1 MSKFTVETS
10 LRQLCPAREL
20 APAERLLVCS
30 FRTMVFTDNGGQA
43 VARVFRRKLGG
54 VAAHQTLGALFSFVG
69 LLSCNARRNMRF
81 RLPHCRK
88 VSADERALVALL
100 AALQAGRTSHARSL
114 INWLLPPGTQE
125 PAFAYAASLA
135 RGFREGG
142 LKFSEPSV
150 RRRPKHSKES
160 SAPMAAARESL
171 VVL

>member
-1 MSKFTVETS
+1 
-10 LRQLCPAREL
+10 
-20 APAERLLVCS
+20 
-30 FRTMVFTDNGGQA
+30 
-43 VARVFRRKLGG
+43 
-54 VAAHQTLGALFSFVG
+54 
-69 LLSCNARRNMRF
+69 
-81 RLPHCRK
+81 
-88 VSADERALVALL
+88 
-100 AALQAGRTSHARSL
+100 L